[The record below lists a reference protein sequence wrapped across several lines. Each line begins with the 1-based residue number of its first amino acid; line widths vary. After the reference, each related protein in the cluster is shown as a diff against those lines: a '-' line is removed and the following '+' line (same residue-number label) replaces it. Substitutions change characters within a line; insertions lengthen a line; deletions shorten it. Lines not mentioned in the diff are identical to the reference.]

1 MISGH
6 RRRALSALGAIA
18 AIAAGG
24 IFGGVAF
31 AQALDASDLLGTL
44 ARVVRSTATFE
55 ETRTIAALTAPIVR
69 RGTLRYVRPDQLEM
83 VVTAPVPERIEIS
96 GDNVTMES
104 RSGTRRVRLTQFPA
118 AAIWVES
125 VRATLAGDQQA
136 LNRYFRVRTNGRMA
150 AWTLELTPSDNELAD
165 VVSRIV
171 ITGTQ
176 DLVNRIEIEE
186 RSGDRSVMVIAAS
199 DRR

>member
-1 MISGH
+1 MTSGH
-6 RRRALSALGAIA
+6 RRRALNALGAIA
-18 AIAAGG
+18 AIAAGE
-24 IFGGVAF
+24 IFGGAAF
-31 AQALDASDLLGTL
+31 AQALDASELLGTL
-44 ARVVRSTATFE
+44 ARVARSTATFE

-104 RSGTRRVRLTQFPA
+104 RNGTRRVRLTQFPA
-118 AAIWVES
+118 AAVWVES

-136 LNRYFRVRTNGRMA
+136 LNRYFRVRASGRMA
-150 AWTLELTPSDNELAD
+150 AWTLELTPFDNELAD
-165 VVSRIV
+165 VVDRIV

-176 DLVNRIEIEE
+176 DLVNRIEIKE
-186 RSGDRSVMVIAAS
+186 RSGDRSVMVITAN

>member
-6 RRRALSALGAIA
+6 RRRALSELGVIA

-24 IFGGVAF
+24 VFGGAAF
-31 AQALDASDLLGTL
+31 AQALDANELLATL
-44 ARVVRSTATFE
+44 ARVARSTATFE
-55 ETRTIAALTAPIVR
+55 ETRTMAALTTPIVR
-69 RGTLRYVRPDQLEM
+69 RGTLRYARPDQLEM
-83 VVTAPVPERIEIS
+83 VVTSPAPERIEIN

-104 RSGTRRVRLTQFPA
+104 RIGVRRVRLTQFPA
-118 AAIWVES
+118 AAVWVES

-136 LNRYFRVRTNGRMA
+136 LQRYFRVRVTGRMA
-150 AWTLELTPSDNELAD
+150 AWTLELTPFDNELAD

-186 RSGDRSVMVIAAS
+186 RSGDRSVMVISAN

>member
-6 RRRALSALGAIA
+6 HRRTLSELCAIVAMA
-18 AIAAGG
+18 AVHV
-24 IFGGVAF
+24 FGGVAF
-31 AQALDASDLLGTL
+31 AQALPANELLATL
-44 ARVVRSTATFE
+44 AGVARSTASFE
-55 ETRTIAALTAPIVR
+55 ETRTMAALTAPIVR

-83 VVTAPVPERIEIS
+83 VVTAPAPERIEIN

-118 AAIWVES
+118 AAVWVES
-125 VRATLAGDQQA
+125 VRATLAGDQRA
-136 LNRYFRVRTNGRMA
+136 LERYFRVRVTGQMA
-150 AWTLELTPSDNELAD
+150 AWTLELIPFDNELAD

-171 ITGTQ
+171 ITGTR
-176 DLVNRIEIEE
+176 DLLNRIEIEE
-186 RSGDRSVMVIAAS
+186 RSGDRSVMAITAN